1 MEPITRTFAQT
12 DWITL
17 TLVFSLLF
25 PLIAKSFYYSRFFS
39 FIILPFNDKYVTMYR
54 KKEKLF
60 NGFHILWSIFQII
73 NTSLF
78 IFFIWRRDLLPSEIK
93 NPFIFPTL
101 LAGVFFFLSIKT
113 IVQLVNAF
121 VFNSY
126 KTLSDLIFRKLTYL
140 NYSGIVLFIGNV
152 LLTYVYIDSKTVI
165 LIALI
170 FFLAI
175 NIIGWVT
182 VLRNYRNF
190 ISSYFFY
197 FILYLCALEI
207 SPLVIMGSFLK

>member
-1 MEPITRTFAQT
+1 MEPIARTFTQT

-17 TLVFSLLF
+17 TLLASLLF

-39 FIILPFNDKYVTMYR
+39 FIILPFNNKYITMYT

-60 NGFHILWSIFQII
+60 NWFHILLSIFQII

-78 IFFIWRRDLLPSEIK
+78 IFLIWRTYLIPSEIN
-93 NPFIFPTL
+93 NPYIYPIL
-101 LAGVFFFLSIKT
+101 LAAVFLFLSIKT
-113 IVQLVNAF
+113 VVQLINGF

-126 KTLSDLIFRKLTYL
+126 KKFNELIFRKLTYL
-140 NYSGIVLFIGNV
+140 NYSGIVLFIANV
-152 LLTYVYIDSKTVI
+152 LLTYVLIDSKIVI
-165 LIALI
+165 IIALI
-170 FFLAI
+170 LFLAI

-182 VLRNYRNF
+182 VLRNYQKF

-207 SPLVIMGSFLK
+207 APLVIMGSFLK